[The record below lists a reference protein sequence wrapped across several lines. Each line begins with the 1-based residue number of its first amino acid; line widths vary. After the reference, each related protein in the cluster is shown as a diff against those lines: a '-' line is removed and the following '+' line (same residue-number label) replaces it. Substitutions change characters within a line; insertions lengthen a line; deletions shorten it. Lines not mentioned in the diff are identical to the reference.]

1 MSNSKISALTSAT
14 TPLAGT
20 EVLPVVQSST
30 TKQVSVANLT
40 AGRAVSAASL
50 ALTTPLPASSG
61 GTGLSALGTGVATW
75 LGTPSSANLAAAVT
89 DETGSGS
96 LVFGTN
102 PTFYNSGSGNPS
114 ANFANSAFQDVLVN
128 YFNAAGTT
136 GNKIT
141 LQFASNG
148 GSTTTNA
155 ITSYGS
161 AYGGGL
167 NNAIE
172 IGNSSGNVRVTTA
185 GDAFLTTGNLVV
197 SNGKGID
204 FSATPGTGTSEL
216 LNDYEEGTWT
226 PVIIGSSTA
235 GSGTYSLQEGFYT
248 KIGRQVTVTGAIV
261 WSAHTGTGT
270 MRVSGLPYTIKND
283 NNYSSFALQYGTLTV
298 SALAI
303 AFIVTRPGQTY
314 LQVDETV
321 AGGSS
326 QSGVPVDTAA
336 SLYFQATYFV

>member
-1 MSNSKISALTSAT
+1 MANSKISALTSAT

-20 EVLPVVQSST
+20 ETLPVVQSGST
-30 TKQVSVANLT
+30 KKVAVSDLT
-40 AGRAVSAASL
+40 AGRTVAATKFGAGGIISPSYTFDADTASYGGSILRGTRGTSVLAAYQGSSSDGYLGMSSNNNLRLLVNDAAVVT
-50 ALTTPLPASSG
+50 LTT
-61 GTGLSALGTGVATW
+61 
-75 LGTPSSANLAAAVT
+75 
-89 DETGSGS
+89 GS
-96 LVFGTN
+96 
-102 PTFYNSGSGNPS
+102 
-114 ANFANSAFQDVLVN
+114 DVSIN
-128 YFNAAGTT
+128 
-136 GNKIT
+136 
-141 LQFASNG
+141 
-148 GSTTTNA
+148 
-155 ITSYGS
+155 
-161 AYGGGL
+161 
-167 NNAIE
+167 
-172 IGNSSGNVRVTTA
+172 
-185 GDAFLTTGNLVV
+185 TGNLVIGT
-197 SNGKGID
+197 SGKGID